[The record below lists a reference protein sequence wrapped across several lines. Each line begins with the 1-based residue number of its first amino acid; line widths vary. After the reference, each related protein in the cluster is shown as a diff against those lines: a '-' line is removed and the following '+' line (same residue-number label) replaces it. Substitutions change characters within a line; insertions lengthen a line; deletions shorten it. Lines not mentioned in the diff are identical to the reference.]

1 MRLCTELSKYL
12 FLSLSSLELVTL
24 ICLASGLK
32 MEHAHDL
39 YIDPVGDSLAEQIL
53 LLHTHHYIVNITC
66 VNHHMML
73 DDLIGRVYLEL

>member
-1 MRLCTELSKYL
+1 M
-12 FLSLSSLELVTL
+12 L

-53 LLHTHHYIVNITC
+53 LLHTHHYNSE
-66 VNHHMML
+66 HHL
-73 DDLIGRVYLEL
+73 CESSHDA